1 MNFRKKFIIV
11 LVMLRA
17 KSEEEIEMNEDWQ
30 TLTCNNRKEADLLV
44 HKGFCRQLVSNLR
57 YIS

>member
-1 MNFRKKFIIV
+1 
-11 LVMLRA
+11 MLRA